1 MWLYLHDENNML
13 CKISDTGFLFSIDN
27 HSSECGEEMDWVVLQ
42 SFVTLGHAFE
52 QYTVNYMA
60 NLCSHFREQKSW
72 SFTQVNFE
80 ILASAADAL
89 LLYL

>member
-1 MWLYLHDENNML
+1 M
-13 CKISDTGFLFSIDN
+13 
-27 HSSECGEEMDWVVLQ
+27 LQ

-89 LLYL
+89 LLYIFAALSLCLSVCPILAMVPKM